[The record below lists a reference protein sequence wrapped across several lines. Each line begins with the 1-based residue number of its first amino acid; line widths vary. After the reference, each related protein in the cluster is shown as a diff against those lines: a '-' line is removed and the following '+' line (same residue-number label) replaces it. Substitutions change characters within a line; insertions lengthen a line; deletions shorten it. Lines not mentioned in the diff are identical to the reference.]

1 MRNFKRIVIVLL
13 AVVFAATAFT
23 GCGKNKIV
31 NDGKTVNIRLYKG
44 GYGVEWIYELKT
56 KFEEAYKE
64 EGYKVNVLNPTYDM
78 KGNVA
83 LQDLARGS
91 NKTGVDLY
99 ITGDIT
105 AEQLGVNGN
114 YGVLTENIEET
125 VFNKKAIG
133 YDGQEEDKTVKEK
146 IDFSL
151 LKYSYDTTGE
161 LYIFPWVQSVGGLVV
176 NTKKLSKYNL
186 NIPKTTNELFDCFD
200 KIYTGYNGIA
210 NSTESQTYPLTFVQG
225 TSGYVNCI
233 FNLWMAQYDYAG
245 FEQFWSMQK
254 ADADGNAVDML
265 EDGYSVFESQSV
277 KEMLIVAARA
287 MDCIIATP
295 GSVTATVDTAQANIM
310 KENGANAV
318 FMFNGDWMLNEVSL
332 RYKDRLSDITFVNAP
347 VTSALGVKLFG
358 ERADDAKC
366 DEILSYAVGLVDE
379 GKTAAEIVTE
389 VAANKNFEIT
399 EAEATEIYN
408 ARKMYYS
415 RGTDMSAVIAK
426 NSQNKEIA
434 ELFLRMMASDDFA
447 ETFLK
452 YANGSTP
459 YSSTSES
466 AKYEFVKSAAK
477 ITTSVDSKA
486 VAGKPTGLR
495 FKLNLANIFTSV
507 NHIPSYITEKGEDGS
522 WSMYNRNGTKKSES
536 GDLID
541 KYYVKNAVSLWE
553 SEIKTISNPVNWKKK
568 LEQAGI
574 A

>member
-1 MRNFKRIVIVLL
+1 MRNFKRIFILLL
-13 AVVFAATAFT
+13 AVVLAATAFV
-23 GCGKNKIV
+23 GCGKKGNTV

-44 GYGVEWIYELKT
+44 GYGVEWIYELKE

-64 EGYKVNVLNPTYDM
+64 QGYKVNVLNPTYDM

-83 LQDLARGS
+83 LQELARGS

-105 AEQLGVNGN
+105 AEQLGENGN

-125 VFNKKAIG
+125 IFNKKAIG
-133 YDGQEEDKTVKEK
+133 YDGHEEEKTIKDK
-146 IDFSL
+146 IDASL

-176 NTKKLSKYNL
+176 NTKKLAKYNL
-186 NIPKTTNELFDCFD
+186 SIPKTTNELFDCFD
-200 KIYTGYNGIA
+200 KIYTGYNGIE
-210 NSTESQTYPLTFVQG
+210 NSNVSKTYPFTFVQG

-233 FNLWMAQYDYAG
+233 FNLWMAQYDYSD

-254 ADADGNAVDML
+254 TDTDGNVTDMIN
-265 EDGYSVFESQSV
+265 DGYTVFDTDSV
-277 KEMLIVAARA
+277 KEMLVVAARA
-287 MDCIIATP
+287 MDSIIATP

-310 KENGANAV
+310 KDNGNNAV

-332 RYKDRLSDITFVNAP
+332 RYKDKLGDITFVNAP

-358 ERADDAKC
+358 ARADAADC
-366 DEILSYAVGLVDE
+366 DKILSYAVGLVDE
-379 GKTAAEIVTE
+379 GKTAEEIVTA
-389 VAANKNFEIT
+389 VATDKDFEISVD
-399 EAEATEIYN
+399 EATAIYN

-426 NSQNKEIA
+426 NAQNKGIA

-466 AKYEFVKSAAK
+466 AQYDFVKNAAK
-477 ITTSVDSKA
+477 ITTTVDSKA

-495 FKLNLANIFTSV
+495 FKLNLANIFTKV
-507 NHIPSYITEKGEDGS
+507 NHIPSTITEKGEDGS
-522 WSMYNRNGTKKSES
+522 WSMYTREGTKKAES
-536 GDLID
+536 GDLIE
-541 KYYVKNAVSLWE
+541 KYYVKNAIELWTE
-553 SEIKTISNPVNWKKK
+553 EKNSIKGTWSNK
-568 LEQAGI
+568 LSAAGI
-574 A
+574 S